1 MADLEVLSTIRLEAQ
16 AQSHDVPAMG
26 VWHRRVVEATEKLIA
41 EITPQAAVAVTGF
54 SEALAPT
61 LRRGQLVVATELRT
75 TAGSSARALPTGEV
89 VANDLARRG
98 LDVIAGQVVS
108 TPRCPSGEVREA
120 LVRQGALG
128 IDSDSFFVS
137 QALGHRPLVVVRV
150 IAGGPCCGPLSGGIR
165 AMSSL
170 LAARWS
176 LERWAGALRSR
187 TVLLATPRSFCAGV
201 ERAIATVERA
211 LERFGAPVYVRRQIV
226 HNGHVVRALEAKGA
240 VFVQE
245 LDEVPPCAC
254 VVLAAHGVSATV
266 RDEASQRG
274 DLLVIDATC
283 PLVSKVHKEVVRF
296 TSQDYS
302 VVLIGHA
309 NHEEVV
315 GTMGEAPGKIYL
327 VESLEDVD
335 ALELEPGA
343 RVAYLTQTTL
353 ATDETASIVSALRS
367 RFSHLT
373 GPPGEDICY
382 ATQNRQDALRV
393 LVEHCDLLLVIG
405 SSNSSNSNRLVE
417 VARREGCRAELVED
431 ETVINLGWLEDA
443 EVVGITAGASAPE
456 SLVQRAVSTLQL
468 LGPVEV
474 REVQTADEA
483 VSFALPRQLR

>member
-1 MADLEVLSTIRLEAQ
+1 
-16 AQSHDVPAMG
+16 
-26 VWHRRVVEATEKLIA
+26 
-41 EITPQAAVAVTGF
+41 
-54 SEALAPT
+54 
-61 LRRGQLVVATELRT
+61 
-75 TAGSSARALPTGEV
+75 
-89 VANDLARRG
+89 
-98 LDVIAGQVVS
+98 
-108 TPRCPSGEVREA
+108 
-120 LVRQGALG
+120 
-128 IDSDSFFVS
+128 
-137 QALGHRPLVVVRV
+137 
-150 IAGGPCCGPLSGGIR
+150 
-165 AMSSL
+165 
-170 LAARWS
+170 
-176 LERWAGALRSR
+176 
-187 TVLLATPRSFCAGV
+187 VLLATPRSFCAGV

-226 HNGHVVRALEAKGA
+226 HNGYVVKALEAKGA

-315 GTMGEAPGKIYL
+315 GTMGEAPGKIHL

-431 ETVINLGWLEDA
+431 ETAINLGWLEDA

>member
-1 MADLEVLSTIRLEAQ
+1 
-16 AQSHDVPAMG
+16 
-26 VWHRRVVEATEKLIA
+26 
-41 EITPQAAVAVTGF
+41 
-54 SEALAPT
+54 
-61 LRRGQLVVATELRT
+61 
-75 TAGSSARALPTGEV
+75 
-89 VANDLARRG
+89 
-98 LDVIAGQVVS
+98 
-108 TPRCPSGEVREA
+108 
-120 LVRQGALG
+120 
-128 IDSDSFFVS
+128 
-137 QALGHRPLVVVRV
+137 
-150 IAGGPCCGPLSGGIR
+150 
-165 AMSSL
+165 
-170 LAARWS
+170 
-176 LERWAGALRSR
+176 
-187 TVLLATPRSFCAGV
+187 
-201 ERAIATVERA
+201 
-211 LERFGAPVYVRRQIV
+211 
-226 HNGHVVRALEAKGA
+226 

-245 LDEVPPCAC
+245 LDEVPPRAC
-254 VVLAAHGVSATV
+254 VVLAAHGVSAAV
-266 RDEASQRG
+266 RDEVSQRG

-315 GTMGEAPGKIYL
+315 GTMGEAPGKIHL

-382 ATQNRQDALRV
+382 ATQNRQDALRA

-431 ETVINLGWLEDA
+431 ETAINLGWLEDA
-443 EVVGITAGASAPE
+443 GVVGITAGASAPE

>member
-1 MADLEVLSTIRLEAQ
+1 
-16 AQSHDVPAMG
+16 
-26 VWHRRVVEATEKLIA
+26 
-41 EITPQAAVAVTGF
+41 
-54 SEALAPT
+54 
-61 LRRGQLVVATELRT
+61 
-75 TAGSSARALPTGEV
+75 
-89 VANDLARRG
+89 
-98 LDVIAGQVVS
+98 
-108 TPRCPSGEVREA
+108 
-120 LVRQGALG
+120 
-128 IDSDSFFVS
+128 
-137 QALGHRPLVVVRV
+137 
-150 IAGGPCCGPLSGGIR
+150 
-165 AMSSL
+165 MSSL

-315 GTMGEAPGKIYL
+315 GTMGEAPGKIHL

-382 ATQNRQDALRV
+382 ATQNRQDALRA

>member
-1 MADLEVLSTIRLEAQ
+1 
-16 AQSHDVPAMG
+16 
-26 VWHRRVVEATEKLIA
+26 
-41 EITPQAAVAVTGF
+41 
-54 SEALAPT
+54 
-61 LRRGQLVVATELRT
+61 
-75 TAGSSARALPTGEV
+75 
-89 VANDLARRG
+89 
-98 LDVIAGQVVS
+98 
-108 TPRCPSGEVREA
+108 
-120 LVRQGALG
+120 
-128 IDSDSFFVS
+128 
-137 QALGHRPLVVVRV
+137 
-150 IAGGPCCGPLSGGIR
+150 
-165 AMSSL
+165 
-170 LAARWS
+170 
-176 LERWAGALRSR
+176 
-187 TVLLATPRSFCAGV
+187 VLLATPRWFCAGV

-226 HNGHVVRALEAKGA
+226 HNGYVVKALEAKGA

-315 GTMGEAPGKIYL
+315 GTMGEAPGKIHL

-382 ATQNRQDALRV
+382 ATQNRQDALRA

>member
-1 MADLEVLSTIRLEAQ
+1 
-16 AQSHDVPAMG
+16 
-26 VWHRRVVEATEKLIA
+26 
-41 EITPQAAVAVTGF
+41 
-54 SEALAPT
+54 
-61 LRRGQLVVATELRT
+61 
-75 TAGSSARALPTGEV
+75 
-89 VANDLARRG
+89 
-98 LDVIAGQVVS
+98 
-108 TPRCPSGEVREA
+108 
-120 LVRQGALG
+120 
-128 IDSDSFFVS
+128 
-137 QALGHRPLVVVRV
+137 
-150 IAGGPCCGPLSGGIR
+150 
-165 AMSSL
+165 
-170 LAARWS
+170 
-176 LERWAGALRSR
+176 
-187 TVLLATPRSFCAGV
+187 VLLATPRSFCAGV

-226 HNGHVVRALEAKGA
+226 HNGYVVKALEAKGA

-315 GTMGEAPGKIYL
+315 GTMGEAPGKIHL

-382 ATQNRQDALRV
+382 ATQNRQDALRA